1 MGRRVVKLG
10 VATADVLVVSMVVGV
25 TFVVLGSFVALV
37 VVLVLVLGAVMRGN
51 VVE

>member
-10 VATADVLVVSMVVGV
+10 VAIVDVLVVSMVAGV
-25 TFVVLGSFVALV
+25 TFVVLGPFVALV
-37 VVLVLVLGAVMRGN
+37 VVLVLVLGVVMRGN